1 MKNKDSRL
9 FDFLNWTLK
18 NQTEKPKDYQP
29 SYFLLNRWL
38 SMANSQSCL
47 ILNSTTNRWLK
58 HLKNFD
64 FGSFYYYMLP
74 KHVKRI
80 DYFKKKNK
88 QIEDKIED
96 IQNVADRLE
105 CSIREIEIFENTLE
119 ELSKSNN

>member
-1 MKNKDSRL
+1 
-9 FDFLNWTLK
+9 
-18 NQTEKPKDYQP
+18 
-29 SYFLLNRWL
+29 
-38 SMANSQSCL
+38 
-47 ILNSTTNRWLK
+47 
-58 HLKNFD
+58 
-64 FGSFYYYMLP
+64 MLP

-119 ELSKSNN
+119 ELSKSNNFKEHK